1 MEKTPLVKKN
11 KDHKMGVKDTL
22 VIIAISYYLSGEIRD
37 LHAAY
42 HRNKS
47 NMNKAALDIMSM
59 MVSSKDPVAIMEAG
73 LKEILTE

>member
-1 MEKTPLVKKN
+1 MVKN
-11 KDHKMGVKDTL
+11 LNVKDSL
-22 VIIAISYYLSGEIRD
+22 IIVAISYYLSGNVRD

-47 NMNKAALDIMSM
+47 NMTKEALNVMHM
-59 MVSSKDPVAIMEAG
+59 MVSSKNPVAIMEAG